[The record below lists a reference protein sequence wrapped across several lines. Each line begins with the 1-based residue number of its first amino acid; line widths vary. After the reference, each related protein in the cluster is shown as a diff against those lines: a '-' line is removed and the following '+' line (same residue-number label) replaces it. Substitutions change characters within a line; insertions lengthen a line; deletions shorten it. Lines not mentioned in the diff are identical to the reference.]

1 MKFSV
6 KNLFPFFILLFAVVG
21 CSSLATTLR
30 DHDAKTKAMY
40 EADEREERAESR
52 REELATALSKLYDF
66 DSVGRCVYM
75 FSTSGSGSKK
85 LTVSA
90 CLSVAHRRI
99 KGEHILTSH
108 RDELKK
114 LGFEA
119 LEVHQRDGQI
129 ETFPIR

>member
-6 KNLFPFFILLFAVVG
+6 KNLFPFFILLFVVIG
-21 CSSLATTLR
+21 CNQMTEQER
-30 DHDAKTKAMY
+30 AKSKAMQ
-40 EADEREERAESR
+40 EADEREDRAESR
-52 REELATALSKLYDF
+52 REELATSLSKIYDF

-75 FSTSGSGSKK
+75 FSTSGSRSKK
-85 LTVSA
+85 LTVSP
-90 CLSVAHRRI
+90 CLLVAHTRI
-99 KGEHILTSH
+99 KGEYILTSH
-108 RDELKK
+108 REELKK